1 MLLLLISLGVL
12 NIIFFRNNWRNLI
25 YSFIIILPYLGFIQH
40 KIQSYTVFAQLIHDI
55 LFVVP
60 IYIIF
65 ALKEKEI
72 LLIPRSLGNLI
83 VIFGILLAVQFI
95 NPFNQLNIIAKLIG
109 LKVWFFYF
117 FFIFIGIKFIED
129 KFVLKKFCNIF
140 AIFYRNIVRG

>member
-40 KIQSYTVFAQLIHDI
+40 KIQSYTVFAPLIHDI

-65 ALKEKEI
+65 ALRGHK
-72 LLIPRSLGNLI
+72 NLC
-83 VIFGILLAVQFI
+83 L
-95 NPFNQLNIIAKLIG
+95 
-109 LKVWFFYF
+109 
-117 FFIFIGIKFIED
+117 
-129 KFVLKKFCNIF
+129 
-140 AIFYRNIVRG
+140 